1 LPAIRLQTGHAIRRL
16 PEARPCLTPTLKDV
30 LGADPRL
37 LDAAGIGVHH
47 HEGFE
52 WFVWHS
58 HGFIL

>member
-1 LPAIRLQTGHAIRRL
+1 MRRL
-16 PEARPCLTPTLKDV
+16 PEARPCLTLTVKDV
-30 LGADPRL
+30 LGPDARL